1 MMFGKGKSAE
11 QRQREKERKQRG
23 ARKYGRAKFKHSRQ
37 GVLSFISG
45 GVALLILAGCVL
57 YAFTTRGEAAGIVG
71 GIVIISFLLSIWG
84 IRCAIQGFRER
95 ERNYLTCKIG
105 LPVNAAALILF
116 LAIFIGG
123 LS

>member
-23 ARKYGRAKFKHSRQ
+23 ARKYGRAKFKHSRK
-37 GVLSFISG
+37 GTISCISG
-45 GVALLILAGCVL
+45 IGAILILAGCVL
-57 YAFTTRGEAAGIVG
+57 YAFVTRGEAAGIIG
-71 GIVIISFLLSIWG
+71 GIAIISFLLSIWG

-105 LPVNAAALILF
+105 LPVNAVALILF

-123 LS
+123 LG

>member
-23 ARKYGRAKFKHSRQ
+23 TRKYGRAKFKHSHQ
-37 GVLSFISG
+37 GTISCISG
-45 GVALLILAGCVL
+45 AAAILILAGCVF
-57 YAFTTRGEAAGIVG
+57 YGYVTRGETAGIVG
-71 GIVIISFLLSIWG
+71 GVVIISFILSIWG

-95 ERNYLTCKIG
+95 ERNYLTCKIR
-105 LPVNAAALILF
+105 LPVNAVALILF

-123 LS
+123 LG

>member
-1 MMFGKGKSAE
+1 MFGTGKSAE

-23 ARKYGRAKFKHSRQ
+23 ARKYGRAKFKHSHQ
-37 GVLSFISG
+37 GTISCINGAVAILS
-45 GVALLILAGCVL
+45 LAGCVL
-57 YAFTTRGEAAGIVG
+57 YAFMTRGDAAGIVG
-71 GIVIISFLLSIWG
+71 GIAIMSFVLSIWG

-105 LPVNAAALILF
+105 LPVNAVALILF

-123 LS
+123 LG

>member
-1 MMFGKGKSAE
+1 MKKALNSG
-11 QRQREKERKQRG
+11 RRKRN
-23 ARKYGRAKFKHSRQ
+23 GRAKFKNSRK
-37 GVLSFISG
+37 GILSCISG
-45 GVALLILAGCVL
+45 AGALLILAGCIL
-57 YAFTTRGEAAGIVG
+57 YAFLARGKAAGIVG

-95 ERNYLTCKIG
+95 DRSCLTCKIG

>member
-1 MMFGKGKSAE
+1 MMFGNEKSAE
-11 QRQREKERKQRG
+11 QRQKEKERRKRG
-23 ARKYGRAKFKHSRQ
+23 SRKYGRAKFKNSRK
-37 GVLSFISG
+37 GILSCISG
-45 GVALLILAGCVL
+45 AGALLILGGCIL
-57 YAFTTRGEAAGIVG
+57 YAFLARGKAAGIVG
-71 GIVIISFLLSIWG
+71 G

-95 ERNYLTCKIG
+95 DRSYLTCKIG